1 MERRLREAPLPQ
13 PERIL
18 AGQEPIAEAVSQSIV
33 ERALVIVA
41 GVVLQH
47 MLDVRRIR
55 PQKSVRRAG
64 REMNEVAVF
73 IRGVEKRADRI
84 GTELGQDA
92 KNRIPTRSWRMCAR
106 I

>member
-1 MERRLREAPLPQ
+1 MESGLREAPLPQ

-55 PQKSVRRAG
+55 QQKSMIRAG
-64 REMNEVAVF
+64 LEMNEVAVF
-73 IRGVEKRADRI
+73 IRSAEKRADRI

-92 KNRIPTRSWRMCAR
+92 KDGIPTRSGRICAR